1 MSGPRGASR
10 ADIIALLTNGHSN
23 RDIGRRLHTNPLRV
37 GRIRAELQ
45 LPQYKAEPA
54 LTLEQRWA
62 VHTRLVAD
70 GHMQWKGPLR
80 GGMPN
85 LVYLQRNHS
94 ARRVAFQIGHQRQPV
109 GRVLPGCEHAWC
121 VAPEHATDEP
131 MRRADAKYT
140 AIFGRAAA

>member
-1 MSGPRGASR
+1 MPGPKGPSR
-10 ADIIALLTNGHSN
+10 TNIIALLQEGHSN
-23 RDIGRRLHTNPLRV
+23 REIGRQLHTNPKRAAA
-37 GRIRAELQ
+37 IRAELN
-45 LPQYKAEPA
+45 LPQYQPQPT
-54 LTLEQRWA
+54 LTLEQKWA
-62 VHTRLVAD
+62 TRTRLVAG
-70 GHMQWKGPLR
+70 GHMRWTGSLR

-94 ARRVAFQIGHQRQPV
+94 ARRIAFQIGHQRQPV

-131 MRRADAKYT
+131 MRRADAKYA